1 MDYEHQPINHLAFR
15 LANRVIVPEPFP
27 ESSLRRYGARG
38 DRVIRYAGI
47 KEQIY
52 LSDFVPDPAYR
63 EKIGLPQDQIVVV
76 LRPPATWASYH
87 PKKNELMAELI
98 DYLSASD
105 QTRVVFLPRIAIQK
119 SEIAKWNIRNFWIPD
134 HVLDGPNLLH
144 SADLVISAGG
154 TMNRE
159 SAVLG
164 TPTYTIFAGP
174 LGAVDQYLINGGRMK
189 VIARAQD
196 FPPLKRC
203 ESARNRLTG
212 KAIIDEITNAMLDVA
227 KR

>member
-1 MDYEHQPINHLAFR
+1 
-15 LANRVIVPEPFP
+15 
-27 ESSLRRYGARG
+27 
-38 DRVIRYAGI
+38 
-47 KEQIY
+47 
-52 LSDFVPDPAYR
+52 
-63 EKIGLPQDQIVVV
+63 LP
-76 LRPPATWASYH
+76 S
-87 PKKNELMAELI
+87 
-98 DYLSASD
+98 
-105 QTRVVFLPRIAIQK
+105 IAIQK
-119 SEIAKWNIRNFWIPD
+119 SEIAKWNIQNFWIPD

-164 TPTYTIFAGP
+164 TPTYTIFAGQ

-189 VIARAQD
+189 VITRAQD
-196 FPPLKRC
+196 FPLLERC
-203 ESARNRLTG
+203 ESARNRLIG